1 MTQKMNLICTVLLGT
16 VLLAGCSL
24 SQMVKMGE
32 QQEFVVVPSPLE
44 LHGDEVAFEMSAK
57 LPVKMLKKGKVYT
70 VNTFYEYGGQEYAFD
85 GIDFTREQFPDY
97 DTAQPQESA
106 NFSMPYDEAMKSGT
120 LTVQGVATNP
130 KNGKEKSTER
140 LDVAQ
145 GVITTSRLYEIVY
158 KPAFAPHGYNNQEEL
173 VPTNVD
179 FYFLQGSSVLR
190 TSEKRSDRGK
200 GFDAFLAEKN
210 VTRTVTITG
219 THSPEGAERV
229 NSRLSQDRAEAI
241 QKYYDS
247 QMRKYDYQDMA
258 DEINFI
264 LKPVVEDWQEF
275 KTYLSE
281 YDGITDQEKA
291 EIRNIVDG
299 SGSFEEK
306 EDELHKLASYRKVF
320 RDIYPKLRTAQTE
333 VLTVLDKKSDAEIAT
348 LARQIS
354 AGSVSSD
361 TLNDQELGY
370 AATLTPSLD
379 EKEQIYMAATKKND
393 SWASHNNL
401 GAVYMERALKSRD
414 MDEVARAETQFD
426 IANRKQENPYT
437 LTNLAAVYFAKGN
450 IEKAEQTI
458 EKAIS
463 MSPSNELTS
472 EINGVKGIIEIRLGE
487 YDKALSSLSNA
498 KPTTQNLHNKGLAQL
513 MKHNHVDAIAT
524 FAEVDAR
531 DDDGALDHYLSAIAA
546 TRLGDYE
553 QGVEHLRNAV
563 QEDASL
569 KEKAANDLE
578 FLSIRSSDAFINALK

>member
-1 MTQKMNLICTVLLGT
+1 
-16 VLLAGCSL
+16 
-24 SQMVKMGE
+24 
-32 QQEFVVVPSPLE
+32 
-44 LHGDEVAFEMSAK
+44 
-57 LPVKMLKKGKVYT
+57 
-70 VNTFYEYGGQEYAFD
+70 
-85 GIDFTREQFPDY
+85 
-97 DTAQPQESA
+97 
-106 NFSMPYDEAMKSGT
+106 
-120 LTVQGVATNP
+120 
-130 KNGKEKSTER
+130 
-140 LDVAQ
+140 
-145 GVITTSRLYEIVY
+145 
-158 KPAFAPHGYNNQEEL
+158 
-173 VPTNVD
+173 
-179 FYFLQGSSVLR
+179 
-190 TSEKRSDRGK
+190 
-200 GFDAFLAEKN
+200 
-210 VTRTVTITG
+210 
-219 THSPEGAERV
+219 
-229 NSRLSQDRAEAI
+229 
-241 QKYYDS
+241 
-247 QMRKYDYQDMA
+247 MRKYDYQDMA

>member
-1 MTQKMNLICTVLLGT
+1 MT
-16 VLLAGCSL
+16 GCSL
-24 SQMVKMGE
+24 SQMTKMAE

-70 VNTFYEYGGQEYAFD
+70 VNTFYEYGGQEHAFD
-85 GIDFTREQFPDY
+85 GISFTREQFPDY
-97 DTAQPQESA
+97 DTVEPKTTA
-106 NFSMPYDEAMKSGT
+106 NFSMPYDDAKEFGT
-120 LTVQGVATNP
+120 LSIMGVASNP
-130 KNGKEKSTER
+130 KNGSEKATER

-158 KPAFAPHGYNNQEEL
+158 HPAFAPHGYNNQEEL

-179 FYFLQGSSVLR
+179 FYFLQGSAVLR
-190 TSEKRSDRGK
+190 TSEKRSDRGQ

-219 THSPEGAERV
+219 THSPEGAERI
-229 NSRLSQDRAEAI
+229 NSSLSQNRAEAI

-275 KTYLSE
+275 KGYLAD
-281 YDGITDQEKA
+281 YDGISDQEKS
-291 EIRNIVDG
+291 EILNIVNG

-306 EDELHKLASYRKVF
+306 EDQLHRLSTYNKVF

-333 VLTVLDKKSDAEIAT
+333 VLTVLDKKSDAEIAA
-348 LARQIS
+348 LSKQVSSGSIS
-354 AGSVSSD
+354 AD
-361 TLNDQELGY
+361 TLSDEELAY
-370 AATLTPSLD
+370 AATLTPSLS
-379 EKEQIYMAATKKND
+379 EKEQIYLAATKKND
-393 SWASHNNL
+393 SWISHNNL
-401 GAVYMERALKSRD
+401 GAVYMQRAIRD
-414 MDEVARAETQFD
+414 RDWDEVAKAETQFD
-426 IANRKQENPYT
+426 IANRKKENPYT
-437 LTNLAAVYFAKGN
+437 YTNLAAIYFAQGN
-450 IEKAEQTI
+450 FEKSQQSIEKAL
-458 EKAIS
+458 S
-463 MSPSNELTS
+463 MSPSNELS
-472 EINGVKGIIEIRLGE
+472 AEINGVKGLIEIRQGK
-487 YDKALSSLSNA
+487 YDQALSSLSNA

-513 MKHNHVDAIAT
+513 MNHEHVDAIAT
-524 FAEVDAR
+524 FAEVDKR

-553 QGVEHLRNAV
+553 QGVEHLKNAV
-563 QEDASL
+563 AEDSSL

-578 FLSIRSSDAFINALK
+578 FMSIRNSSEFVEALK

>member
-241 QKYYDS
+241 KCVS
-247 QMRKYDYQDMA
+247 MTIRTWRMRS
-258 DEINFI
+258 I
-264 LKPVVEDWQEF
+264 
-275 KTYLSE
+275 
-281 YDGITDQEKA
+281 
-291 EIRNIVDG
+291 
-299 SGSFEEK
+299 
-306 EDELHKLASYRKVF
+306 
-320 RDIYPKLRTAQTE
+320 
-333 VLTVLDKKSDAEIAT
+333 
-348 LARQIS
+348 
-354 AGSVSSD
+354 
-361 TLNDQELGY
+361 
-370 AATLTPSLD
+370 
-379 EKEQIYMAATKKND
+379 
-393 SWASHNNL
+393 
-401 GAVYMERALKSRD
+401 
-414 MDEVARAETQFD
+414 
-426 IANRKQENPYT
+426 
-437 LTNLAAVYFAKGN
+437 
-450 IEKAEQTI
+450 
-458 EKAIS
+458 
-463 MSPSNELTS
+463 
-472 EINGVKGIIEIRLGE
+472 
-487 YDKALSSLSNA
+487 SSLS
-498 KPTTQNLHNKGLAQL
+498 L
-513 MKHNHVDAIAT
+513 
-524 FAEVDAR
+524 
-531 DDDGALDHYLSAIAA
+531 
-546 TRLGDYE
+546 
-553 QGVEHLRNAV
+553 
-563 QEDASL
+563 
-569 KEKAANDLE
+569 
-578 FLSIRSSDAFINALK
+578 